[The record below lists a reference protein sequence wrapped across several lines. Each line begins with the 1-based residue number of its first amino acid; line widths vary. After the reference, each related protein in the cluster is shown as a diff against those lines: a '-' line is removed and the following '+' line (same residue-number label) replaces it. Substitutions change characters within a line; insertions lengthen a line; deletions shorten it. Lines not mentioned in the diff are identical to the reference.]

1 MRSPWPNT
9 LYLDSFQ
16 PKEVVVSVF
25 AFQAAWAVW
34 GQCTRR
40 LSNVVEQTIET
51 SLSLSSGKR
60 VGKSPARRERMIVT
74 IVGYQHVP
82 VANQDSIA
90 CSVGRL
96 CHFRSL
102 FCVASYKS
110 RSLGDSFSEPLLAW
124 RSEG

>member
-16 PKEVVVSVF
+16 LKEVVVTVF
-25 AFQAAWAVW
+25 ALQATWAVW

-51 SLSLSSGKR
+51 SLSLPSGKR

-82 VANQDSIA
+82 
-90 CSVGRL
+90 
-96 CHFRSL
+96 
-102 FCVASYKS
+102 ASS
-110 RSLGDSFSEPLLAW
+110 
-124 RSEG
+124 